1 MWIAVLYLIHWISIS
16 NTGICTWT
24 KSSLGDFDTV
34 TSLGTFGLRES
45 QLVPVL
51 CFKDPEPGSY
61 QLSVPWKLIHAK
73 LKIKLP
79 WRLKQIPECPLLTVC
94 NCHVKHRY
102 SCLHDWPI
110 STYSQLYGDIIT
122 RRDFNNLHGLS
133 LSHVPESYIQSSI
146 SHQHIFFMGIRRLLM
161 NMESEQGALDKWK
174 SLEIAF
180 PPKRWFSTRLEHASV
195 LTTTSPVGEVICL
208 SSRPMMGLMV
218 LGWDLD
224 EHRWHLA
231 NHPSPASD

>member
-1 MWIAVLYLIHWISIS
+1 MNSCTISDPLNQHLKHRNLYLNKKLSRWFWYSDKFGNFQSKRIPAS
-16 NTGICTWT
+16 
-24 KSSLGDFDTV
+24 SSLALQRPRTWFLSALSPVKVDPLKTQNQIALETETDT
-34 TSLGTFGLRES
+34 RM
-45 QLVPVL
+45 
-51 CFKDPEPGSY
+51 
-61 QLSVPWKLIHAK
+61 
-73 LKIKLP
+73 
-79 WRLKQIPECPLLTVC
+79 PLLTVC

-180 PPKRWFSTRLEHASV
+180 PPKQWFSTRLEHANV
-195 LTTTSPVGEVICL
+195 LTTTSPVGKVVCL